1 MSEDIK
7 KQLFKKELFK
17 AIDNSDTDFVIHI
30 LDTTNPD
37 NINVVDKY
45 GQTPLMH
52 AVIEINTILVKY
64 LLDKG
69 AKVGIKDLE
78 NKTAMHIAID
88 YPIYDEAVEEIKKMI
103 YIKSSPEERK
113 AYRKYIRLQHSA
125 LIKHGSNEKPNGLT
139 NEESMAHNAVKKA
152 PKNLARHIFSFLDQ
166 KNYTLNTPAKGGKR
180 TLKRRKL
187 RNKMSRR
194 KSQRKSQRKSHR
206 LSRH

>member
-1 MSEDIK
+1 MSEDIRK
-7 KQLFKKELFK
+7 ELFKKELFK

-69 AKVGIKDLE
+69 AKVGIKDLKD
-78 NKTAMHIAID
+78 KTAMHIAID
-88 YPIYDEAVEEIKKMI
+88 YNIHDDTLEEIKKMI
-103 YIKSSPEERK
+103 SEKSSVEELSEYHEY
-113 AYRKYIRLQHSA
+113 ARLQNSTRKNA
-125 LIKHGSNEKPNGLT
+125 NGLT
-139 NEESMAHNAVKKA
+139 NKEYIIHHNMGVPKSIAINISDFLYENKPKVLKK
-152 PKNLARHIFSFLDQ
+152 PV
-166 KNYTLNTPAKGGKR
+166 KGGKR

-194 KSQRKSQRKSHR
+194 KSHRKSHRKSQRKSRR